1 MTAIGAE
8 PLLEASAI
16 AKTYGAVVALKS
28 ASLAVR
34 PGEVHALMGANGA
47 GKSTLVKILTGAVR
61 PDSGTISVR
70 GKPRVAHSPADA
82 RRGGIVSVYQEPA
95 LIPDLDIRSNLRLT
109 ETPLDKF
116 RHWLDE
122 LGIERLDLGRQVRE
136 VPLATQRVIDLARA
150 LAIEPDVLMLDEM
163 TAALPANLTE
173 RVLEVIGRQRGGDRS
188 VIFISHRMIEIAAVC
203 DRATVLREGETVGVV
218 DVTPGSEERIVEL
231 MLGDIVQSMPAASR
245 AAQER
250 NGAEPRLVVRDLT
263 AGTKLQGV
271 SFELHPG
278 EVLGVVALEGQGQDE
293 LFDILAGSD
302 RPSGGELQVDGKPVS
317 FRHPADAIRAGL
329 VYVAAD
335 RAEALLPQRSVR
347 ENIALP
353 FVTRLRRWGPINLGR
368 EGRAVNGA
376 IETLQIDTRAAREV
390 RRLSG
395 GNQQKVT
402 IARWVAGGVRTMLCF
417 DPTRGIDI
425 RTKNQI
431 YVLLRDLAAAGAA
444 VLIYTSELKEIQL
457 VCDRVIVI
465 FGGRV
470 VGELDAADADEP
482 ALLRAAYNLKSDALM
497 PEEIAAEAGRRG
509 GGQRLPNGDR
519 RMSAAAPT
527 VDATRPG
534 PSDAILAALRR
545 NSWTIGLLIFLGIL
559 LVFTRLIQ
567 PTYGPTGIQGLA
579 NSVLPLALAAT
590 AQAIVVISGGID
602 LSIGSM
608 MALTSVVAAANMQNQ
623 SDQFAIAVVI
633 GVLLL
638 GLLLGAVNGAVIVVT
653 RVPDIVVTLAMAF
666 VWSGCALLVLKTP
679 GGGSAQ
685 WLKDLVLGPLGNE
698 WIPKAGVVLIVI
710 VALIWIPVSRSRLG
724 LSLYAIGSNPLAAFR
739 SGVSV
744 GRTKI
749 FAYMLGGLFSALGGL
764 ALTAS
769 TGRGTP
775 VPGPYTLLSV
785 AAIVLGGVSLAGG
798 RGGVFGPLVGVVILQ
813 LIRTDMT
820 FLKLD
825 PNLATV
831 AQGVILIGVVM
842 LGSLLQQ
849 RRSRA

>member
-1 MTAIGAE
+1 MTVTQTTDL
-8 PLLEASAI
+8 LLEASGI

-95 LIPDLDIRSNLRLT
+95 LIPDLDVRSNLRLT
-109 ETPLDKF
+109 ETPLPNF

-122 LGIERLDLGRQVRE
+122 LGINGLDLGRLVRE

-231 MLGDIVQSMPAASR
+231 MLGDIVQSMPGASR
-245 AAQER
+245 TAQDR

-263 AGTKLQGV
+263 ARTKLQGV

-302 RPSGGELQVDGKPVS
+302 RPSGGEVRVDGKPVS

-353 FVTRLRRWGPINLGR
+353 FVTRVRRWGPINLGR
-368 EGRAVNGA
+368 EGKAVKGA

-402 IARWVAGGVRTMLCF
+402 IARWVASGIRTMLCF

-431 YVLLRDLAAAGAA
+431 YVLLRDLAAEGAA

-470 VGELDAADADEP
+470 VGELDAANADEP

-497 PEEIAAEAGRRG
+497 PEEIAAEVVAEA
-509 GGQRLPNGDR
+509 
-519 RMSAAAPT
+519 AAAPH
-527 VDATRPG
+527 P
-534 PSDAILAALRR
+534 
-545 NSWTIGLLIFLGIL
+545 
-559 LVFTRLIQ
+559 
-567 PTYGPTGIQGLA
+567 
-579 NSVLPLALAAT
+579 
-590 AQAIVVISGGID
+590 
-602 LSIGSM
+602 
-608 MALTSVVAAANMQNQ
+608 
-623 SDQFAIAVVI
+623 
-633 GVLLL
+633 
-638 GLLLGAVNGAVIVVT
+638 
-653 RVPDIVVTLAMAF
+653 
-666 VWSGCALLVLKTP
+666 
-679 GGGSAQ
+679 
-685 WLKDLVLGPLGNE
+685 E
-698 WIPKAGVVLIVI
+698 
-710 VALIWIPVSRSRLG
+710 
-724 LSLYAIGSNPLAAFR
+724 
-739 SGVSV
+739 
-744 GRTKI
+744 
-749 FAYMLGGLFSALGGL
+749 
-764 ALTAS
+764 
-769 TGRGTP
+769 
-775 VPGPYTLLSV
+775 
-785 AAIVLGGVSLAGG
+785 
-798 RGGVFGPLVGVVILQ
+798 
-813 LIRTDMT
+813 TD
-820 FLKLD
+820 
-825 PNLATV
+825 P
-831 AQGVILIGVVM
+831 
-842 LGSLLQQ
+842 
-849 RRSRA
+849 